1 MPRACSGRVAG
12 RLHLGYTEV
21 NNCSHVGAGGR
32 RFFGTGATFRDVR
45 LVWTQTKG
53 SNRMRRRDEKEYVDF
68 ATASEA
74 RLRRTAYLICG
85 DWEQASDIV
94 QEALI
99 RVYVAWPRI
108 EHKGGV
114 NSFARRCVVNVA
126 IDMGRRRSSTELPT
140 PHEAMDRPTGPAHDV
155 ADRAALV
162 DALREL
168 APRQRACVVLRY
180 FEDLSVSDTARAL
193 GTSEGTVKSQ
203 TARAL
208 DSLRRHPHLQDVL
221 TEGALS

>member
-1 MPRACSGRVAG
+1 
-12 RLHLGYTEV
+12 
-21 NNCSHVGAGGR
+21 
-32 RFFGTGATFRDVR
+32 
-45 LVWTQTKG
+45 
-53 SNRMRRRDEKEYVDF
+53 MRRRDETEFVDF
-68 ATASEA
+68 ATASQV

-140 PHEAMDRPTGPAHDV
+140 PHEAMDRPTGTADHDV
-155 ADRAALV
+155 PGRAALV

-180 FEDLSVSDTARAL
+180 FEDLSVSDTARVL

-208 DSLRRHPHLQDVL
+208 ESLRRHVHLQEAL
-221 TEGALS
+221 NEGALS

>member
-1 MPRACSGRVAG
+1 
-12 RLHLGYTEV
+12 
-21 NNCSHVGAGGR
+21 
-32 RFFGTGATFRDVR
+32 
-45 LVWTQTKG
+45 
-53 SNRMRRRDEKEYVDF
+53 MRRRDEKEFVDF
-68 ATASEA
+68 ATASQA

-140 PHEAMDRPTGPAHDV
+140 PHEAMDRPTGTADHDV
-155 ADRAALV
+155 PARTALI

-203 TARAL
+203 TARGL
-208 DSLRRHPHLQDVL
+208 DSLRRHVDLQEAL
-221 TEGALS
+221 NEGALS

>member
-1 MPRACSGRVAG
+1 
-12 RLHLGYTEV
+12 
-21 NNCSHVGAGGR
+21 
-32 RFFGTGATFRDVR
+32 
-45 LVWTQTKG
+45 
-53 SNRMRRRDEKEYVDF
+53 MRRRDEEEFVDF
-68 ATASEA
+68 ATASQV

-85 DWEQASDIV
+85 DWEHASDIV

-114 NSFARRCVVNVA
+114 GSFARRCVVNVA

-140 PHEAMDRPTGPAHDV
+140 LHEVMDRPTGAADHDIPA
-155 ADRAALV
+155 REALI
-162 DALREL
+162 DALRDL

-180 FEDLSVSDTARAL
+180 FEDLSVEDTAHLL
-193 GTSEGTVKSQ
+193 GCSEGTVKSQ

-208 DSLRRHPHLQDVL
+208 DSLRRHVHFQELL
-221 TEGALS
+221 AEGALS